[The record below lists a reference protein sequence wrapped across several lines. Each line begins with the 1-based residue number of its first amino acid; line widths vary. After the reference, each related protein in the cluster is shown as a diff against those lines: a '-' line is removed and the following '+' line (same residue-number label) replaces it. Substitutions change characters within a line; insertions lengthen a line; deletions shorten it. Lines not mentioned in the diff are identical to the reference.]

1 MGTQGVIPVAFTADV
16 ERDIANDLARRGVV
30 IAPVVIG
37 ALWLA
42 RGNHGAASAA
52 IAVAIVLVNFL
63 VAAAIMT
70 RAGKLG
76 ATAVGVGALVGY
88 VVRMVV
94 VVVAVVALRHR
105 SFIDLPVLAFV
116 LLGTHL
122 GLLFWEMKYLSITLA
137 APALRPGRPGLFGDK

>member
-1 MGTQGVIPVAFTADV
+1 MCTTD
-16 ERDIANDLARRGVV
+16 
-30 IAPVVIG
+30 
-37 ALWLA
+37 WLVSC
-42 RGNHGAASAA
+42 GESL
-52 IAVAIVLVNFL
+52 ILAIVLVNFL

-70 RAGKLG
+70 RVGKLG

-105 SFIDLPVLAFV
+105 SFIDLATFAFV

-137 APALRPGRPGLFGDK
+137 APALRPGRHGMFGDQ